1 MSLLG
6 GDLLT
11 DEDLVTGAEA
21 ARILGIPRSQVA
33 KYDERKS
40 LPLARLE
47 MEGKRRKPLYRRE
60 DVLRIKE
67 YREARAALKAQAA
80 TTEGT

>member
-1 MSLLG
+1 MIG
-6 GDLLT
+6 VT

-33 KYDERKS
+33 KYDERGS

-60 DVLRIKE
+60 DVMKIAE
-67 YREARAALKAQAA
+67 YREARDALKQQKPA
-80 TTEGT
+80 TNEGV